1 MAQVVI
7 VDTLGMVGIG
17 IVLFVLIY
25 VLLRLLTQRS
35 GPQYKG
41 YNTSG
46 E

>member
-25 VLLRLLTQRS
+25 VLLRLLTHRH
-35 GPQYKG
+35 
-41 YNTSG
+41 
-46 E
+46 